1 MDYDYLV
8 YERGDILKENTID
21 IYKIMNIVEKMNWK
35 WLFVYYYISCRELG
49 KYEIVSQPIE
59 ELLYLLL
66 SFRSD

>member
-35 WLFVYYYISCRELG
+35 
-49 KYEIVSQPIE
+49 
-59 ELLYLLL
+59 
-66 SFRSD
+66 